1 MHHFRHIKCGAKWM
15 RRKSFIPKSRTPSAW
30 RDASHLMCRKRSF
43 MFCVRNMMILT
54 QKRRSY
60 IKRDLHIKR
69 DRTTKFS
76 IFHVE
81 SVWDT
86 SLLGMRN
93 EKRMFRKRY
102 VCRKRCVAWQS
113 DARAAR
119 HPRELLNVSKIC
131 RFPVFCW
138 SLLVYVGL
146 FCCINVC
153 FEIPHFR
160 HEKWRILSLCLFWC
174 VKSLLMYERLFWV
187 RIISFDVYRS
197 LLLCKCLFWVRD
209 IAFNIPHFRHTSHT
223 RATPTN
229 GWHI

>member
-1 MHHFRHIKCGAKWM
+1 
-15 RRKSFIPKSRTPSAW
+15 
-30 RDASHLMCRKRSF
+30 
-43 MFCVRNMMILT
+43 MILT

-69 DRTTKFS
+69 DTTTKFS

-146 FCCINVC
+146 FCCTNVC

-197 LLLCKCLFWVRD
+197 LLLCKCLFWVRYLAFD
-209 IAFNIPHFRHTSHT
+209 ILHMPERRQTMDDIYRSLSIYKRLFWVRYISFDIFHKSKWRQPMDDLYRSLSIYKRLFWVR
-223 RATPTN
+223 
-229 GWHI
+229 